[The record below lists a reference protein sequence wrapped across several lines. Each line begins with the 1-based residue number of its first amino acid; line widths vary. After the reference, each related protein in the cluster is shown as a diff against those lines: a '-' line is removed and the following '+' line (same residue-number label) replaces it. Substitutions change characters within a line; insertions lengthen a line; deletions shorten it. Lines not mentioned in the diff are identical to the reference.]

1 MLALRQEAGLTQ
13 VQLADALGI
22 AKANIA
28 HWEWSEKPPR
38 AELLPEIA
46 ALLGVTVDDVL
57 HQTRSR
63 RPGTK
68 PGPIGEV
75 QKNFEEVRRLPRKQ
89 QRRIVETVQALVNEY
104 KRRGAQG

>member
-13 VQLADALGI
+13 VEFADALGL
-22 AKANIA
+22 AKASIA

-46 ALLGVTVDDVL
+46 SLLGVTVDDVL

-63 RPGTK
+63 RAGGR

-75 QKNFEEVRRLPRKQ
+75 QKTFEEVRRLPRKQ
-89 QRRIVETVQALVNEY
+89 QRRIVETVQALVNDY
-104 KRRGAQG
+104 KRKGARG